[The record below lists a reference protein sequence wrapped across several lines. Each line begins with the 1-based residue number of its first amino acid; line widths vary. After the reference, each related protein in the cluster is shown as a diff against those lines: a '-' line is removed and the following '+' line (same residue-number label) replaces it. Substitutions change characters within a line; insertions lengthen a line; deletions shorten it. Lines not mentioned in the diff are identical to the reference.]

1 MEQKIFSALTAMLNA
16 FPQTAND
23 KELTLRTFEAALRGV
38 SSQAVAE
45 AAERYIKGDV
55 PEQSLTFAPS
65 IAEFVKQAKFVDGVI
80 PMRNRPRLVHDREW
94 KPQEDPATRARMG
107 FKMNVLSAGIAHN
120 AVGRVSKAN
129 ERGLEEM
136 VALAQEWGVTVP
148 DEVWRQL
155 GKAA

>member
-1 MEQKIFSALTAMLNA
+1 MNQNSYMAVTAMLNA
-16 FPQTAND
+16 FPQSAGD
-23 KELTLRTFEAALRGV
+23 IKALMLTYEKALTGV
-38 SSQAVAE
+38 SDQAIIE

>member
-1 MEQKIFSALTAMLNA
+1 MNQNSYMAVTAMLNA
-16 FPQTAND
+16 FPQSAGD
-23 KELTLRTFEAALRGV
+23 IKALMLTYEKALTGV
-38 SSQAVAE
+38 SDQAIIE
-45 AAERYIKGDV
+45 AAERYIKGEV